1 MHLTNQNIKDMDK
14 VKRLNLVNAL
24 TGIKPANMIGT
35 ISKKQKTN
43 LAIVSSVIHIGSDPA
58 LLGFISRTF
67 GASRRHTY
75 ENILEMKV
83 FTINQVH
90 SEIITK
96 AHYTSVKFEKG
107 ISEFDRCHLM
117 EEYIDG
123 FKAPFVK
130 ESRVKIGLEW
140 VETIPIRKNDTS
152 LIIGQVQHVVVPA
165 EAMDD
170 AGEIDLE
177 YLEGTGVSGMN
188 TYYSL
193 QKSITLPYDRFEE
206 LQDIIQ

>member
-58 LLGFISRTF
+58 LLGFISTTF

-107 ISEFDRCHLM
+107 ISEFDRCHLL

-130 ESRVKIGLEW
+130 ECRVKIGLEW

-165 EAMDD
+165 EAVGD

-177 YLEGTGVSGMN
+177 YLEGTGVSGLN

>member
-1 MHLTNQNIKDMDK
+1 MEK

-75 ENILEMKV
+75 ENILEMRV
-83 FTINQVH
+83 FTINQIH
-90 SEIITK
+90 SAITTK
-96 AHYTSVKFEKG
+96 AHFTSARFEKD
-107 ISEFDRCHLM
+107 ISEFDPCGLT
-117 EEYIDG
+117 EEYIAG

-165 EAMDD
+165 EAVDD

-177 YLEGTGVSGMN
+177 YLEGTGVSGLN

-193 QKSITLPYDRFEE
+193 QKSMTLPYARVEE
-206 LQDIIQ
+206 LQDIIR

>member
-1 MHLTNQNIKDMDK
+1 MHLTNQNIKETDRI
-14 VKRLNLVNAL
+14 KRLNLINAI

-35 ISKKQKTN
+35 ISKDQKTN

-75 ENILEMKV
+75 ENVQDMKV

-90 SEIITK
+90 SEITTK

-107 ISEFDRCHLM
+107 ISEFDRCHLT

-130 ESRVKIGLEW
+130 ESRVKIGLAW
-140 VETIPIRKNDTS
+140 VETIPIRKNDTAL
-152 LIIGQVQHVVVPA
+152 LIGEVEHLVIPD
-165 EAMDD
+165 EALDD

-177 YLEGTGVSGMN
+177 YLDGTGVSGLN
-188 TYYSL
+188 TYYRL

-206 LQDIIQ
+206 LPDFIR

>member
-1 MHLTNQNIKDMDK
+1 MHLTNQDIKDTDRIK
-14 VKRLNLVNAL
+14 KLNLINAI

-43 LAIVSSVIHIGSDPA
+43 LAIVSSVTHIGSDPA
-58 LLGFISRTF
+58 LIGFISRTF

-75 ENILEMKV
+75 ENILEMKL

-90 SEIITK
+90 SAITTK
-96 AHYTSVKFEKG
+96 AHYTSTRFEKG
-107 ISEFDRCHLM
+107 ISEFDRCHLT
-117 EEYIDG
+117 EEYIEG
-123 FKAPFVK
+123 FNAPFVK

-140 VETIPIRKNDTS
+140 VETIPIRKNDTAL
-152 LIIGQVQHVVVPA
+152 LIGEVQHLIVPD

-177 YLEGTGVSGMN
+177 YLEGTGVSGLN

-193 QKSITLPYDRFEE
+193 QKSITLPYDRVDE
-206 LQDIIQ
+206 LPDFIL

>member
-1 MHLTNQNIKDMDK
+1 MQLTNQNIKDMDK

-130 ESRVKIGLEW
+130 ECRVKIGLEW

-188 TYYSL
+188 TYYGL